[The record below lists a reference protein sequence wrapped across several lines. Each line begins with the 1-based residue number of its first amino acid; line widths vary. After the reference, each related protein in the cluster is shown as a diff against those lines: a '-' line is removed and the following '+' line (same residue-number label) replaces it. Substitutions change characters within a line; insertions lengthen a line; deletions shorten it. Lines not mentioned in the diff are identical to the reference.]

1 MFKRLFQRWSPAPT
15 PAKGLALSFGE
26 PESVLADEFADYL
39 GVFLHQQGEYY
50 EPPVSKRGL
59 AQLLRANAYHGWMPT
74 HRTRQV
80 LRYTRSSSALA
91 VTELEKLLLDYLVT
105 GELYALL
112 TFNPLGQVLKVEHLP
127 SVYMRVRPAT
137 SSKPRFALVLPDQT
151 ITNYQADEVLHL
163 TQPDLLQGVYG
174 LPAYF
179 GAIHS
184 ILLNEAATLFRRKYF
199 RNGAHMGSIFVTTAT
214 ELKPADEKAI
224 TQKIKQSKGIGNF
237 RSMYLHLPSNRK
249 AQEVITVIPVGDVA
263 TRDEF
268 EKIKHT
274 SQADIMA
281 AWGTRQEVAGLAP
294 DNFGSTGDID
304 KLVELDFWTNTY
316 PVLQKLERFNELLT
330 PAKRLNFLEPKTT
343 TGGASMINP

>member
-137 SSKPRFALVLPDQT
+137 SSKPRFVLVMPDQT
-151 ITNYQADEVLHL
+151 ITNYQVDEVLHL

-174 LPAYF
+174 LPA
-179 GAIHS
+179 
-184 ILLNEAATLFRRKYF
+184 
-199 RNGAHMGSIFVTTAT
+199 
-214 ELKPADEKAI
+214 
-224 TQKIKQSKGIGNF
+224 
-237 RSMYLHLPSNRK
+237 
-249 AQEVITVIPVGDVA
+249 
-263 TRDEF
+263 
-268 EKIKHT
+268 
-274 SQADIMA
+274 
-281 AWGTRQEVAGLAP
+281 
-294 DNFGSTGDID
+294 
-304 KLVELDFWTNTY
+304 
-316 PVLQKLERFNELLT
+316 
-330 PAKRLNFLEPKTT
+330 
-343 TGGASMINP
+343 

>member
-1 MFKRLFQRWSPAPT
+1 MT
-15 PAKGLALSFGE
+15 
-26 PESVLADEFADYL
+26 D
-39 GVFLHQQGEYY
+39 
-50 EPPVSKRGL
+50 
-59 AQLLRANAYHGWMPT
+59 
-74 HRTRQV
+74 
-80 LRYTRSSSALA
+80 
-91 VTELEKLLLDYLVT
+91 LEKLLLDYLVT